1 MLVIF
6 PCVFIIYM
14 EILAVAPTKLLL
26 TEIVLLNEEIK
37 TKRGKRYEIKLRTK
51 KKIKGVHLCL
61 IIYFMQKK
69 IHIKACGKMIY
80 QF

>member
-1 MLVIF
+1 
-6 PCVFIIYM
+6 M

-51 KKIKGVHLCL
+51 KKNQGSTSLSNYIF
-61 IIYFMQKK
+61 YAKK
-69 IHIKACGKMIY
+69 KYALRHVAK
-80 QF
+80 